1 MRCKTK
7 QKKYSNALLLYV
19 RNQDGECRF
28 HTQHRRPGDTA
39 TTNTEVESATRKPRA
54 LHAEKKK
61 KKRGDG
67 SRIGLFF
74 FFPRFPWHCSRNAE
88 VALPNR
94 PKGKTPIQKRAKAI
108 KERFPSEN
116 GGNGLIYRQVLDF
129 EFSRRNV
136 FRGAATNCCI
146 PAIPQFYIDSRLR
159 GSPPP
164 IELHAASTKPIPK
177 AAAVCYRSANG
188 FFFFFFSRPLGLRF
202 GLCLFFF
209 PYFF

>member
-1 MRCKTK
+1 M
-7 QKKYSNALLLYV
+7 
-19 RNQDGECRF
+19 
-28 HTQHRRPGDTA
+28 
-39 TTNTEVESATRKPRA
+39 
-54 LHAEKKK
+54 
-61 KKRGDG
+61 
-67 SRIGLFF
+67 
-74 FFPRFPWHCSRNAE
+74 
-88 VALPNR
+88 
-94 PKGKTPIQKRAKAI
+94 
-108 KERFPSEN
+108 
-116 GGNGLIYRQVLDF
+116 IYRQVLDF

-202 GLCLFFF
+202 GLCLFFS
-209 PYFF
+209 PISSREIGTKQNKNRSSDTRISAASKRRINEDDARKGRNCCIQSIA